1 MDMSEVVL
9 KVGKRGEIYTSKE
22 LREKVGIR
30 PGGLVR
36 AVVEGRKL
44 IIEPIPSIEDLLK
57 EAVAELTPEEA
68 EELSEEAQR
77 EEGIYG

>member
-1 MDMSEVVL
+1 VSEVVL
-9 KVGKRGEIYTSKE
+9 KVGKKGEIYTSKE
-22 LREKVGIR
+22 LREKTGIR

-44 IIEPIPSIEDLLK
+44 IIESIPSIEDLVK

-68 EELSEEAQR
+68 ERLSEEAQE
-77 EEGIYG
+77 EEGIYGR